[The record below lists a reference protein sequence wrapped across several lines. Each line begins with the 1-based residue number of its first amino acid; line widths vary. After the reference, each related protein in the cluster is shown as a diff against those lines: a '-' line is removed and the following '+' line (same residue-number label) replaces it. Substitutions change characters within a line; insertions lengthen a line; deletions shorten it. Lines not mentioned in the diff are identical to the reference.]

1 MKKYRIIEERLQI
14 TKQGKTFPTSI
25 EDFYYSQT
33 DFYPY
38 VIKEFS
44 NKKEAEKY
52 WKEKGFNIPTE
63 LSFVSYISS
72 YYEGYVYTLEKVE
85 FDTEGEEVQW
95 TTLEQTFPEYPERE
109 EDN

>member
-14 TKQGKTFPTSI
+14 TKQGKTFSTSI

-33 DFYPY
+33 DFHPY

-44 NKKEAEKY
+44 NKKEAQKY
-52 WKEKGFNIPTE
+52 WKEKEFDIPSK
-63 LSFVSYISS
+63 LFFVSYVSS